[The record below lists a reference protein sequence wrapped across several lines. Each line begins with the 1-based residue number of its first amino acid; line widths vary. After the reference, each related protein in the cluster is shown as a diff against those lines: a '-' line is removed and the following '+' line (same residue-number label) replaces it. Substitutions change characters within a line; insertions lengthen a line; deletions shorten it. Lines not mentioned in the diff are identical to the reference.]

1 MDASLMD
8 APNKRH
14 GPLSEHVW
22 FKLAK
27 PEGHVNQC
35 HHQTHKDLTRSYFS
49 SMHGY
54 HLTPVHNGGQATSL
68 LSS

>member
-1 MDASLMD
+1 MEASLMD

-27 PEGHVNQC
+27 PEGHQVEREHN
-35 HHQTHKDLTRSYFS
+35 HQVLMGPNLELF
-49 SMHGY
+49 
-54 HLTPVHNGGQATSL
+54 
-68 LSS
+68 